1 MLRNQ
6 AKEAIKPQR
15 QRDRE
20 MEVPSEARIPTPSS
34 YRGESLSLEKEH
46 GLFQVMP
53 RAGGRAGTR
62 AQPLGS
68 QPSEPSAVLVL
79 QREERVATKEAGSP
93 GMDHRAQAS
102 RATRMAAVCAIL
114 GFGPSGLVWGC
125 GFSFQ
130 EKVCL
135 LCSQFLPPSR
145 KHPPPQSRLPL
156 PK

>member
-79 QREERVATKEAGSP
+79 QREERVATTEAGSP
-93 GMDHRAQAS
+93 GMDHRAQATPGRLQKWAGLFCS
-102 RATRMAAVCAIL
+102 PGGISPTDVRATFLGELCPWSALLGAASNPVLAWKDRC
-114 GFGPSGLVWGC
+114 
-125 GFSFQ
+125 
-130 EKVCL
+130 
-135 LCSQFLPPSR
+135 
-145 KHPPPQSRLPL
+145 
-156 PK
+156 